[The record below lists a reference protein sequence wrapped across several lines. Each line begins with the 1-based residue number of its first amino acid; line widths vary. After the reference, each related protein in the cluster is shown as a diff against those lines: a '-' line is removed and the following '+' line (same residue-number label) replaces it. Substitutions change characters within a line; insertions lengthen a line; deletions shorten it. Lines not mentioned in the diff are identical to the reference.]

1 MIKRVKKGRS
11 LGLYLWAGGLLGWV
25 GLAMADVWDPADEAR
40 FLTTNE
46 LVHGSDQTHELGPGG
61 SASNRDVD
69 FFRIGERPLSSYEVV
84 VDGVTNGIAAGLSV
98 QRWNFSGPVQEAQ
111 GTSGVSLASRSLR
124 WQNTLNSSL
133 ASAFVRV
140 GSSTPCIGCSSA
152 KSAYHIRSY
161 DTTYSVPRFNNNV
174 TQTTLLLVQ
183 NTSDRQVSGG
193 VHFWS
198 GAGALLGSSPFTLT
212 PKQLLVQNTASLP
225 FASGTSGSI
234 TVSHDGRYGD
244 LAGKAV
250 ALEPGTGFTFE
261 TPLTPR
267 PR

>member
-1 MIKRVKKGRS
+1 MNKPLTKRRS

-25 GLAMADVWDPADEAR
+25 GLAVADVWDPADESR

-46 LVHGSDQTHELGPGG
+46 LVHGSDQIHELGPGG
-61 SASNRDVD
+61 SAQGRDSD

-98 QRWNFSGPVQEAQ
+98 QRWNIAGPVQEAQ
-111 GTSGVSLASRSLR
+111 GTSGVFPGSRSLR

-133 ASAFVRV
+133 ATAFVRV
-140 GSSTPCIGCSSA
+140 GTSTPCIGCSSA
-152 KSAYHIRSY
+152 KSAYHVRSY
-161 DTTYSVPRFNNNV
+161 ETTYSVPRFNNNV
-174 TQTTLLLVQ
+174 TQTTILLVQ
-183 NTSDRQVSGG
+183 NTSDRQVNGG

-198 GAGALLGSSPFTLT
+198 VGGGLLGSSPFTLAT
-212 PKQLLVQNTASLP
+212 KQLLVQNTASLA
-225 FASGTSGSI
+225 FAAGTTGSI

-250 ALEPGTGFTFE
+250 ALEPATGFTFE
-261 TPLTPR
+261 TALTPR